1 MKEVYGLGTSYTYYQ
16 LQDHGYVMPSRI
28 VPRTGDDPPTTKQLK
43 LTISNITEF
52 LKASLG
58 QPIVLRY
65 EKGITK
71 TINILDYMK

>member
-43 LTISNITEF
+43 LTISNITVQKDGISVIQ
-52 LKASLG
+52 KAS
-58 QPIVLRY
+58 
-65 EKGITK
+65 K
-71 TINILDYMK
+71 